1 MARASPSPSPS
12 PSSASAPGPAGATC
26 RPAPIRPRKLVP
38 SRDGL
43 VPGRASVPPLDPRRY
58 APSEQR
64 PVRAK
69 SRSMDGNMDIQAHFH
84 TWGQLVF
91 SVSGVVR
98 VSTDRATFLVPPS
111 RAVWIPAGVV
121 HAVTA
126 VERCELRTLY
136 LLRPPATRGG
146 DGDGAAVWLEN
157 RVLEVSPL
165 LRELVVQ
172 LALDDPQNGDAVLER
187 EVWIGRLILD
197 EIGRARSLQLGVALP
212 TDKRLRRLC
221 EAVLAAPMR
230 HASLDDWA
238 AEVGAS
244 ARTVSRLF
252 RQELG
257 SSYAQ
262 WRQQALL
269 AEALRLAAQRKPMQL
284 IAAELGYASASAFT
298 AMVTRTVGM
307 PPSRFFGQT

>member
-1 MARASPSPSPS
+1 
-12 PSSASAPGPAGATC
+12 
-26 RPAPIRPRKLVP
+26 
-38 SRDGL
+38 
-43 VPGRASVPPLDPRRY
+43 
-58 APSEQR
+58 
-64 PVRAK
+64 
-69 SRSMDGNMDIQAHFH
+69 MDIQAHH
-84 TWGQLVF
+84 HDWGQFVF

-98 VSTDRATFLVPPS
+98 VNTDRATFLLPPS
-111 RAVWIPAGVV
+111 RAVWIPPGVV

-136 LLRPPATRGG
+136 LHRPPCGNE
-146 DGDGAAVWLEN
+146 VWLAN

-172 LALDDPQNGDAVLER
+172 LAQDDVQLNAEVGDR
-187 EVWIGRLILD
+187 EVWIARLILD
-197 EIGRARSLQLGVALP
+197 EIRRARSLQLGVSLP
-212 TDKRLRRLC
+212 SDKRLRRLC
-221 EAVLAAPMR
+221 EAVLEDPQR
-230 HASLDDWA
+230 HASLEGWA
-238 AEVGAS
+238 EHVGAS

-269 AEALRLAAQRKPMQL
+269 AEALRLAAHRKPMSV
-284 IAAELGYASASAFT
+284 IAAELGYASASAFS

-307 PPSRFFGQT
+307 PPSRFFEQV

>member
-1 MARASPSPSPS
+1 MRRTAASRRPPS
-12 PSSASAPGPAGATC
+12 
-26 RPAPIRPRKLVP
+26 
-38 SRDGL
+38 GL
-43 VPGRASVPPLDPRRY
+43 IHPPGRASVPPLDPRRY
-58 APSEQR
+58 APSSQR

-111 RAVWIPAGVV
+111 RAVWIPPGVV

-136 LLRPPATRGG
+136 LWTAPG
-146 DGDGAAVWLEN
+146 DEAVWAEN

-165 LRELVVQ
+165 LRELVLQ
-172 LALDDPQNGDAVLER
+172 LAREELQNEDAVKDR

-212 TDKRLRRLC
+212 SDKRLRKLC

>member
-1 MARASPSPSPS
+1 MADSRRPE
-12 PSSASAPGPAGATC
+12 GP
-26 RPAPIRPRKLVP
+26 RPRT
-38 SRDGL
+38 
-43 VPGRASVPPLDPRRY
+43 SVPPLDPRRY
-58 APSEQR
+58 APSETR

-69 SRSMDGNMDIQAHFH
+69 SRSMGSHMDIQAHRH
-84 TWGQLVF
+84 DWGQFVF

-98 VSTDRATFLVPPS
+98 VNTERATFLLPPS
-111 RAVWIPAGVV
+111 RAVWIPAGVE

-136 LLRPPATRGG
+136 LHRPPC
-146 DGDGAAVWLEN
+146 DNAVWTDN

-165 LRELVVQ
+165 MRELVVQ
-172 LALDDPQNGDAVLER
+172 LALDTVQLGSTVSDR
-187 EVWIGRLILD
+187 ELWLSHLILD
-197 EIGRARSLQLGVALP
+197 EIRGARSLRLGVDLP

-221 EAVLAAPMR
+221 EAVLEHPQRFAT
-230 HASLDDWA
+230 LEDWA
-238 AEVGAS
+238 ELVGAS

-269 AEALRLAAQRKPMQL
+269 AEALRLAAHRKPMGV
-284 IAAELGYASASAFT
+284 IASELGYASASAFS

-307 PPSRFFGQT
+307 PPSRFFEQV

>member
-1 MARASPSPSPS
+1 MHARLPEAK
-12 PSSASAPGPAGATC
+12 AQAPTA
-26 RPAPIRPRKLVP
+26 RPRT
-38 SRDGL
+38 
-43 VPGRASVPPLDPRRY
+43 SVPPLDPRRY
-58 APSEQR
+58 APSDAR

-69 SRSMDGNMDIQAHFH
+69 SRSMGSHMDIQAHRH
-84 TWGQLVF
+84 DWGQFVF

-98 VSTDRATFLVPPS
+98 VNTERATFLLPPS
-111 RAVWIPAGVV
+111 RAVWIPAGVE

-136 LLRPPATRGG
+136 LHRPPCQN
-146 DGDGAAVWLEN
+146 AVWQDN

-172 LALDDPQNGDAVLER
+172 LALDEVQLDSTIGER
-187 EVWIGRLILD
+187 EQWLAHLILD
-197 EIGRARSLQLGVALP
+197 EIRRARSLRLGVDLP

-221 EAVLAAPMR
+221 EAVLAHPQR
-230 HASLDDWA
+230 FDTLEDWS
-238 AEVGAS
+238 ELVGAS

-269 AEALRLAAQRKPMQL
+269 AEALRLAAQRKPMGV
-284 IAAELGYASASAFT
+284 IASELGYASASAFS

-307 PPSRFFGQT
+307 PPSRFFEQV

>member
-1 MARASPSPSPS
+1 MARPPSRTPRSSQALRPS
-12 PSSASAPGPAGATC
+12 AALADDT
-26 RPAPIRPRKLVP
+26 RRPRT
-38 SRDGL
+38 
-43 VPGRASVPPLDPRRY
+43 SVPPLDPRRY
-58 APSEQR
+58 APSDER

-69 SRSMDGNMDIQAHFH
+69 SRSMGSHMDIQAHRH
-84 TWGQLVF
+84 EWGQFVF

-98 VSTDRATFLVPPS
+98 VNTERATFLLPPS
-111 RAVWIPAGVV
+111 RAVWIPAGVE

-136 LLRPPATRGG
+136 LHRPPCQN
-146 DGDGAAVWLEN
+146 AVWQDN

-172 LALDDPQNGDAVLER
+172 LAQDDVQLDSTVGDRER
-187 EVWIGRLILD
+187 WLAHLILD
-197 EIGRARSLQLGVALP
+197 EIRRARSLRLGVDLP

-221 EAVLAAPMR
+221 EAVLARPQRFAT
-230 HASLDDWA
+230 LEDWA
-238 AEVGAS
+238 ELVGAS

-269 AEALRLAAQRKPMQL
+269 AEALRLAAHRKPMGV
-284 IAAELGYASASAFT
+284 IASELGYASPSAFS

-307 PPSRFFGQT
+307 PPSRFFEQV

>member
-1 MARASPSPSPS
+1 MPQRKPPLPRVPRAS
-12 PSSASAPGPAGATC
+12 
-26 RPAPIRPRKLVP
+26 L
-38 SRDGL
+38 
-43 VPGRASVPPLDPRRY
+43 PPLDPRRY
-58 APSEQR
+58 APSAER

-69 SRSMDGNMDIQAHFH
+69 ARSMAHQMDIQAHFH
-84 TWGQLVF
+84 AWGQLVF

-98 VSTDRATFLVPPS
+98 VSTERATYMVPPS

-136 LLRPPATRGG
+136 LIDPPEA
-146 DGDGAAVWLEN
+146 DEVWDAC

-165 LRELVVQ
+165 LRELVLQ
-172 LALDDPQNGDAVLER
+172 LAHDENEPAQAGSAR
-187 EVWIGRLILD
+187 EGWTARLIID
-197 EIGRARSLQLGVALP
+197 ELARARSLRLGVDLP
-212 TDKRLRRLC
+212 RDKRLRRLC
-221 EAVLAAPMR
+221 EAVLDDPQR

-269 AEALRLAAQRKPMQL
+269 AHALRLAARKTPMGL
-284 IAAELGYASASAFT
+284 IAAELGYASPSAFS

-307 PPSRFFGQT
+307 PPSRFFGQA

>member
-1 MARASPSPSPS
+1 MP
-12 PSSASAPGPAGATC
+12 T
-26 RPAPIRPRKLVP
+26 VP
-38 SRDGL
+38 SRA
-43 VPGRASVPPLDPRRY
+43 ASPRRMSAPASMPRTSLPPLDPRRY

-69 SRSMDGNMDIQAHFH
+69 SRQMDGHMDIQAHH
-84 TWGQLVF
+84 HDWGQFVF

-98 VSTDRATFLVPPS
+98 VSTDRATYLTPPS
-111 RAVWIPAGVV
+111 RAVWIPAGVT

-136 LLRPPATRGG
+136 LHRPPCPN
-146 DGDGAAVWLEN
+146 DVWADN
-157 RVLEVSPL
+157 RVVEVSPL

-172 LALDDPQNGDAVLER
+172 LAQDEVQASDVIGER
-187 EVWIGRLILD
+187 EQWIARLVLD
-197 EIGRARSLQLGVALP
+197 EIKRARRLRLGVDLP
-212 TDKRLRRLC
+212 RDKRLRRLC
-221 EAVLAAPMR
+221 EAVLADPQR

-244 ARTVSRLF
+244 PRTVTRLF

-257 SSYAQ
+257 TSYAQ

-269 AEALRLAAQRKPMQL
+269 AEALRLAAHRKPMGV
-284 IAAELGYASASAFT
+284 IAAELGYASASAFS

-307 PPSRFFGQT
+307 PPSRFFEQV

>member
-1 MARASPSPSPS
+1 MAPSSPRRPRTASPSVPV
-12 PSSASAPGPAGATC
+12 SAARAPDGA
-26 RPAPIRPRKLVP
+26 RPRT
-38 SRDGL
+38 
-43 VPGRASVPPLDPRRY
+43 SVPPLDPRRY

-69 SRSMDGNMDIQAHFH
+69 SRSMDSHVDIQAHRH
-84 TWGQLVF
+84 DWGQFVF

-98 VSTDRATFLVPPS
+98 VNTERAAFLLPPS
-111 RAVWIPAGVV
+111 RAVWIPAGVE

-136 LLRPPATRGG
+136 LHRPPA
-146 DGDGAAVWLEN
+146 DADAWQDN

-172 LALDDPQNGDAVLER
+172 LALDEVQLHHAVSDR
-187 EVWIGRLILD
+187 EQWLAQLILD
-197 EIGRARSLQLGVALP
+197 EIRRARSLRIGVELP

-221 EAVLAAPMR
+221 EAVLADPQR
-230 HASLDDWA
+230 FASLDEWA
-238 AEVGAS
+238 ELVGAS

-269 AEALRLAAQRKPMQL
+269 AEALRLAAHRKPMGV
-284 IAAELGYASASAFT
+284 IASELGYASASAFS

-307 PPSRFFGQT
+307 PPSRFFEQV